1 MLQLLKTHTLSHST
15 KVILNILLEWRGE
28 REGSFM
34 GCRKECYKVQIIIM
48 KLAFFFQHTDTFDQH
63 FFTILGE
70 GPPLMDPPVP

>member
-1 MLQLLKTHTLSHST
+1 
-15 KVILNILLEWRGE
+15 
-28 REGSFM
+28 M

-70 GPPLMDPPVP
+70 GPPLLDPPVPWWEFCAVLCREMRALGDINIYAVFDYRVF